1 MKEKHLKKT
10 KIVDD
15 NELIKLLN
23 GEYHIP
29 DQAISFFAEI
39 TKNVNKKGGVS

>member
-1 MKEKHLKKT
+1 MKAKHSKKT
-10 KIVDD
+10 KIFDD

-29 DQAISFFAEI
+29 DQAIRFFAEV